1 MQYGKVENNYF
12 LYCCSFIRGKNR
24 HPFCFYCNFS
34 TFVSRFQRSHT
45 LILSNFFEQGPLP
58 SRCSYTYVKVV
69 TIPLVPKTKEY
80 RLRRTNQNRG
90 CRGVQ
95 AICQSFLVC
104 WPRFLGWREE
114 LCPTQVQY
122 CTVGKMENLSFHA
135 CEITRIL
142 SNTIIFHWND
152 QWNKEI

>member
-69 TIPLVPKTKEY
+69 ANMHRLQGSLWLAKRNYRLTQTIPLVLKTKEY

-90 CRGVQ
+90 CWGVQ
-95 AICQSFLVC
+95 AICRSSLVC

-122 CTVGKMENLSFHA
+122 CTVGKKENLK
-135 CEITRIL
+135 
-142 SNTIIFHWND
+142 WY
-152 QWNKEI
+152 